1 MEYCPQCGVR
11 YPAGYNIQAP
21 AVGQVESRKR
31 SNFLVPF
38 LGIFDLTAPAA
49 WQYSPRS
56 AAPRRAQQLGCR
68 SPAGLLLKIDVG
80 KRLAVAE
87 LLQKPQCN
95 EAQYRD
101 EVKRNCSWAESDC
114 SEF

>member
-1 MEYCPQCGVR
+1 MISRSMEYCPQCGVR
-11 YPAGYNIQAP
+11 DPAGYNIQAP
-21 AVGQVESRKR
+21 AVGQVEGRKR

-49 WQYSPRS
+49 CIRRDLPRLV
-56 AAPRRAQQLGCR
+56 ARQQLGCR

-101 EVKRNCSWAESDC
+101 EVKRN
-114 SEF
+114 

>member
-1 MEYCPQCGVR
+1 MRCSRPGR
-11 YPAGYNIQAP
+11 LQAP
-21 AVGQVESRKR
+21 AVGQVEGRDLPR
-31 SNFLVPF
+31 LV
-38 LGIFDLTAPAA
+38 A
-49 WQYSPRS
+49 R
-56 AAPRRAQQLGCR
+56 QQLGCR